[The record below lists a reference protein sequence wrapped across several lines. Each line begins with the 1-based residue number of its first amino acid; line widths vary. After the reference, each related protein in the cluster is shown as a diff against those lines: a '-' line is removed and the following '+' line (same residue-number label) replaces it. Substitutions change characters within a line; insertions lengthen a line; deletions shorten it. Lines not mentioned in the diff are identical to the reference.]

1 MLYEIWADKLLSNS
15 FSPKTK
21 LSILI
26 LAKQY
31 GKVSKDYEKIVMIV
45 MQVTQIVWM

>member
-1 MLYEIWADKLLSNS
+1 MGEQILPKS
-15 FSPKTK
+15 FSLKTK

-26 LAKQY
+26 VAEQY
-31 GKVSKDYEKIVMIV
+31 GQVSKNYEKIVMLV